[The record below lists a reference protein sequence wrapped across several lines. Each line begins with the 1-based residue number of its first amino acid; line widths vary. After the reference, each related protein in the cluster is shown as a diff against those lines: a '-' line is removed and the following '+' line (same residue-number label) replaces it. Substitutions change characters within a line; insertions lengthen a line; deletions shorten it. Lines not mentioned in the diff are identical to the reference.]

1 MLLKFFLL
9 ALIFWC
15 NSFCY
20 RVKKFPPKNSN
31 LLSLISY
38 TNIFNNR
45 IDLNSIQQK
54 PTFILQFDGGSRG
67 NPGLGGSGA
76 VLFATNFSSTHRQ
89 PFELFNTGCCSAKVA
104 ITNNVAEYMGLII
117 GLKKCLDFGVFQI
130 KAQGDSLLVIKQMRG
145 EYKVASPLLFPLYQ
159 EVQSLAK
166 RFEAIDWEYIPRA
179 ANSRA
184 DALANKAMDR
194 KTDFLEF
201 DATNLSVFVQY
212 TNKQKEQQEKELQE
226 EMRSKQQPSTSLLTS
241 PSSADKNIIS
251 SPIQEPSIEV
261 CALPPMNADSKS
273 IIVTTNGSVKES
285 NPSDLIST
293 PITPAIP
300 TVSTSNSTAQS
311 SSFIFCSEKS
321 SKDCDHSSSNSNT
334 SYKTRKN
341 ELNSKGKLIVT
352 SSDVQHLLPKPN
364 EHFAAELWWW

>member
-1 MLLKFFLL
+1 
-9 ALIFWC
+9 
-15 NSFCY
+15 
-20 RVKKFPPKNSN
+20 
-31 LLSLISY
+31 
-38 TNIFNNR
+38 
-45 IDLNSIQQK
+45 
-54 PTFILQFDGGSRG
+54 
-67 NPGLGGSGA
+67 
-76 VLFATNFSSTHRQ
+76 
-89 PFELFNTGCCSAKVA
+89 
-104 ITNNVAEYMGLII
+104 
-117 GLKKCLDFGVFQI
+117 LKKCLDFGVFQI

-201 DATNLSVFVQY
+201 DATTLSVFVQY

-226 EMRSKQQPSTSLLTS
+226 ERRSKQQPNTSSSLLTS

-251 SPIQEPSIEV
+251 LPIQEPSTEV
-261 CALPPMNADSKS
+261 RALPPMNADSKS
-273 IIVTTNGSVKES
+273 IIVTTNVSINES

-293 PITPAIP
+293 TITPAIP

-321 SKDCDHSSSNSNT
+321 SKDCDHSSSTSNT

-341 ELNSKGKLIVT
+341 ELNSKDKLIVT